1 MKRPRLGARG
11 ITAIVVAAGVIA
23 GGVWLAS
30 TDGTRTET
38 RLPTPIGV
46 IPSGSSTPGTYRLT
60 IELRHVEGR
69 RVSGRRVA
77 AKRLRPA
84 AEDIRRVMTDL
95 YTTGFV
101 DPTRWDGG
109 RFPTLEDLFTLRT
122 RARVRRDLGAL
133 TLGSLAPHVDAVAPA
148 ATTLGVRF
156 LVGTRPA
163 VAVASVRFRGTAIAA
178 GAALPIRHDGVYTL
192 RRSEE
197 GWRIASYKVHSRLPS
212 IQEVERRS
220 RKAAGSPGVAS
231 TGTFFLLVIG
241 SDARPG
247 ESPEGTRGDSLH
259 IVGVNPAK
267 HAVSILGIPRDS
279 FVPIPGIGTRKI
291 NEALFWGGPK
301 LMVRTVEQLSGVAI
315 DGYVL
320 TGFKGFQDLVNAVG
334 GIGVDV
340 PYRMSDPYSHARFA
354 PGMRHMN
361 GRNALAFSRDRHDV
375 PGGDFGRSMNQGRML
390 ISALRELK
398 TDVAK
403 SPASILSWIAAGAR
417 ILRSDLSLS
426 DMVELL
432 LSMPSLDPG
441 HVENRVVSG
450 TGATVGG
457 LSVVL
462 LSSAAHA
469 MFRDL
474 AADAIFNGRP

>member
-1 MKRPRLGARG
+1 MRRPRPGARG
-11 ITAIVVAAGVIA
+11 ITAIVVVAAVA
-23 GGVWLAS
+23 SGGVWLAATGGS
-30 TDGTRTET
+30 SGGTNA
-38 RLPTPIGV
+38 PTPIGV
-46 IPSGSSTPGTYRLT
+46 ASSGSPTTGPYKLT
-60 IELRHVEGR
+60 IDLRHVEGK
-69 RVSGRRVA
+69 RVSGRRVRP
-77 AKRLRPA
+77 KRLRPDA
-84 AEDIRRVMTDL
+84 AAIRRVMTDL

-101 DPTRWDGG
+101 DPTLWEGG
-109 RFPTLEDLFTLRT
+109 RFPRLEDLFTRRT
-122 RARVRRDLGAL
+122 RTRVHRDLGAL
-133 TLGSLAPHVDAVAPA
+133 TIGALARHLDAVAPGT
-148 ATTLGVRF
+148 TTLGVRF

-163 VAVASVRFRGTAIAA
+163 VAVASVKFRGMAIAQ
-178 GAALPIRHDGVYTL
+178 GAELPIRHEGVYTL
-192 RRSEE
+192 RRLD
-197 GWRIASYKVHSRLPS
+197 GDWRIASYKVQSHLPS
-212 IQEVERRS
+212 IQDVERTA
-220 RKAAGSPGVAS
+220 RKASGSPGVAS

-247 ESPEGTRGDSLH
+247 ESPEATRGDSLH

-291 NEALFWGGPK
+291 NEALFWGGPN
-301 LMVRTVEQLSGVAI
+301 LVVRTVEQLTGVAI
-315 DGYVL
+315 DAYVL
-320 TGFKGFQDLVNAVG
+320 TGFQGFQDLVNAVG
-334 GIGVDV
+334 GIAVDV

-361 GRNALAFSRDRHDV
+361 GRLALAFSRDRHDV

-390 ISALRELK
+390 ISALRQLK

-403 SPASILSWIAAGAR
+403 NPASMLNWIAAGAR

-426 DMVELL
+426 DMAEML

-441 HVENRVVSG
+441 TAENRVVSG
-450 TGATVGG
+450 TGATIGG

-462 LSSAAHA
+462 LGSAAHA

>member
-1 MKRPRLGARG
+1 MRRPRPGARG
-11 ITAIVVAAGVIA
+11 ITAIVVAAALAG

-30 TDGTRTET
+30 TGGGTAESSP
-38 RLPTPIGV
+38 PTPIGV
-46 IPSGSSTPGTYRLT
+46 VPTGTPTAGANRLT
-60 IELRHVEGR
+60 IDLRRVEGTH
-69 RVSGRRVA
+69 VSGSRVRPR
-77 AKRLRPA
+77 RLRSA
-84 AEDIRRVMTDL
+84 AEAIRRVMTDL

-101 DPTRWDGG
+101 DPARWDGG
-109 RFPTLEDLFTLRT
+109 RFPTIEDLFTLRT
-122 RARVRRDLGAL
+122 RARVHRDLGEL
-133 TLGSLAPHVDAVAPA
+133 TLGSLAPHLDAVRPGR
-148 ATTLGVRF
+148 TTLGVRF

-163 VAVASVRFRGTAIAA
+163 VAVASVRFEGTAIAQ
-178 GAALPIRHDGVYTL
+178 GAELPIEHDGIYTL
-192 RRSEE
+192 RRSERS
-197 GWRIASYKVHSRLPS
+197 WRIASYKVRSHLPS
-212 IQEVERRS
+212 IDEVDRKA

-247 ESPEGTRGDSLH
+247 QSPEGTRGDSLH
-259 IVGVNPAK
+259 IVGINPAK

-279 FVPIPGIGTRKI
+279 FVPIPGVGMRKI

-301 LMVRTVEQLSGVAI
+301 LVVRTVEQLTGVAI
-315 DGYVL
+315 DAFVL

-334 GIGVDV
+334 GVGVDV

-361 GRNALAFSRDRHDV
+361 GRAALAFSRDRHDV
-375 PGGDFGRSMNQGRML
+375 PGGDFGRSVNQGRML
-390 ISALRELK
+390 IAALRQLK
-398 TDVAK
+398 ADVAK
-403 SPASILSWIAAGAR
+403 NPGSILNWIAAGAR

-426 DMVELL
+426 DMAELL

-441 HVENRVVSG
+441 KVENRVVSG
-450 TGATVGG
+450 TGATIGG

-462 LSSAAHA
+462 LGSAAHA

-474 AADAIFNGRP
+474 AADAIFNDRP